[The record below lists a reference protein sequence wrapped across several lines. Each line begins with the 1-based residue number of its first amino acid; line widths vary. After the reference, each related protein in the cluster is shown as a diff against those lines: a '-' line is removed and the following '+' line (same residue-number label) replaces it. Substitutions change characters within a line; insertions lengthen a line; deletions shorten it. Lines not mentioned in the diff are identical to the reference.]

1 MRFIISTI
9 GLVLVLASCS
19 GCGGGGGDTTPVA
32 VVQSATA
39 SSCVV
44 KPAIGSDKYR
54 SAIMD
59 MRFEQ
64 YTDFTADGKLVASY
78 DAVSRV
84 IDKIDCVGFNTIVFQ
99 TNIPIDVK
107 TGHLELYDSSSVAY
121 NRDKNI
127 PKDFWRLV
135 KYSKDR
141 GLRVFIKAI
150 PVNHITDSTIC
161 PSCTSS
167 EFALPPTFSTANF
180 FNTLVS
186 YQRILATEAEK
197 YKVDGFYIGT
207 MNLGL
212 DTTPYMANWDNVIA
226 QIKTVYTGKLIYE
239 SCDRCTTPVW
249 NRVDLVAV
257 HVGAQVTKSSAT
269 TVASLINDT
278 QIFNLIVDIQ
288 RIATLYQKP
297 ILLDTIM
304 IGATG
309 KNDDLGSIT
318 SGQTLYTSL
327 QPNYELQAV
336 KIATVFELLGSKFSK
351 QVIGV
356 QWSEYMPWSQAHWI
370 QKPTNT
376 NSWAWHHAQFYGID
390 LLNNESAQKKLSEY
404 FAKPWGYTVN

>member
-1 MRFIISTI
+1 
-9 GLVLVLASCS
+9 
-19 GCGGGGGDTTPVA
+19 
-32 VVQSATA
+32 
-39 SSCVV
+39 
-44 KPAIGSDKYR
+44 
-54 SAIMD
+54 
-59 MRFEQ
+59 
-64 YTDFTADGKLVASY
+64 
-78 DAVSRV
+78 
-84 IDKIDCVGFNTIVFQ
+84 
-99 TNIPIDVK
+99 
-107 TGHLELYDSSSVAY
+107 LYDSSPIAY

-150 PVNHITDSTIC
+150 PVNHINDATIC
-161 PSCTSS
+161 PNCTGS
-167 EFALPPTFSTANF
+167 EFALPPIFSTANF

-186 YQRILATEAEK
+186 YQQILATEAEK

-212 DTTPYMANWDNVIA
+212 DTTPYMTNWDNVIT

-309 KNDDLGSIT
+309 KDYDYGSIT
-318 SGQTLYTSL
+318 SGQTPYTNL

-351 QVIGV
+351 QVTGV
-356 QWSEYMPWSQAHWI
+356 QWSEYMPWSQAAWI
-370 QKPTNT
+370 QNPTNT
-376 NSWAWHHAQFYGID
+376 TSWTWHHVQFYGID
-390 LLNNESAQKKLSEY
+390 LLNNKSAQNKLSEY
-404 FAKPWGYTVN
+404 FSKPWGYTVN